1 MSVAVESWMVEEY
14 SKLVFSH
21 EEDFWFVLKHAGGS
35 KVGDGM
41 KRGEGGGRL
50 LQCGEEGVEKV
61 RVWSSVRGNV
71 EGACPIALL

>member
-1 MSVAVESWMVEEY
+1 MIEEH

-21 EEDFWFVLKHAGGS
+21 EEDFWLVLEDAGGS
-35 KVGDGM
+35 KVGDGVE
-41 KRGEGGGRL
+41 GDEGGGRL
-50 LQCGEEGVEKV
+50 LQCGEEGMEKV